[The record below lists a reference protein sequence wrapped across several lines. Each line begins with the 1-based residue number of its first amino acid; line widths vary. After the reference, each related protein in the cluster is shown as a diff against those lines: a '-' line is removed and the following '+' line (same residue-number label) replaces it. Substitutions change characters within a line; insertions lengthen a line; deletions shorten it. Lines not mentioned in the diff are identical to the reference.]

1 MMTFFHRV
9 RLLRFTFMA
18 AVLACSFAVVRAQE
32 RLEREGV
39 VLYWGLV
46 PSAVASRQHAEEEL
60 HGGRPPGG
68 GKVNHLVV
76 AVFDAKTAARIE
88 NAVIRAELSEP
99 GIVEGPAKYLPPMSV
114 NGQASYGQLFGMV
127 YNGPYRFR
135 VYVKLPDRPRE
146 IEFEIRAT
154 TQLGGSR

>member
-1 MMTFFHRV
+1 M
-9 RLLRFTFMA
+9 
-18 AVLACSFAVVRAQE
+18 
-32 RLEREGV
+32 
-39 VLYWGLV
+39 
-46 PSAVASRQHAEEEL
+46 ASRQHAEEEL